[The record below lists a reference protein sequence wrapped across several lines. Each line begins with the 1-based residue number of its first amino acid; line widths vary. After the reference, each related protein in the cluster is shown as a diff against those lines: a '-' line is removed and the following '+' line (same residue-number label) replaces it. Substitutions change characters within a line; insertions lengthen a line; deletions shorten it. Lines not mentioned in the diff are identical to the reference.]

1 MSLTRKMLKA
11 MGIEDEKIDQIIE
24 AHTETVDAL
33 KEQRDGYK
41 ADADKLPDVQ
51 KKLDETEKQLEANG
65 KDSYKVKYDALKE
78 DFENYKSAQTEK
90 ETHGAKLAA
99 YRNMLKDAGISEK
112 RLDSVLKVSDVDGVE
127 LDEQGNIKDIDT
139 LSKNV
144 KTEWADFIV
153 TETATGAKVDNPPA
167 NNGAK
172 ASPKTLAEALHEKYN
187 RKE

>member
-41 ADADKLPDVQ
+41 ADADKLPEIQ
-51 KKLDETEKQLEANG
+51 KKLGETEKQLEANG

-78 DFENYKSAQTEK
+78 DFENYKSAQTAK

-99 YRNMLKDAGISEK
+99 YRKMLKDAGISEK
-112 RLDSVLKVSDVDGVE
+112 RLDSVLKVSDVD
-127 LDEQGNIKDIDT
+127 EQGNIKDVDA

-153 TETATGAKVDNPPA
+153 TETTTGAKVDNPPA

-172 ASPKTLAEALHEKYN
+172 NTPKTLAEALREKYD

>member
-11 MGIEDEKIDQIIE
+11 MGIEEKKIDQIIE

-41 ADADKLPDVQ
+41 ADADKLPEIQ
-51 KKLDETEKQLEANG
+51 KKLGETEKQLEANG

-78 DFENYKSAQTEK
+78 DFESYKSAQTAK

-99 YRNMLKDAGISEK
+99 YRKMLKDAGISEK
-112 RLDSVLKVSDVDGVE
+112 RIDSVLKVSDVDGVE
-127 LDEQGNIKDIDT
+127 LDEQGNIKDVDA

-153 TETATGAKVDNPPA
+153 VETATGAKVDNPPA

-172 ASPKTLAEALHEKYN
+172 NTPKTLAEALREKYD